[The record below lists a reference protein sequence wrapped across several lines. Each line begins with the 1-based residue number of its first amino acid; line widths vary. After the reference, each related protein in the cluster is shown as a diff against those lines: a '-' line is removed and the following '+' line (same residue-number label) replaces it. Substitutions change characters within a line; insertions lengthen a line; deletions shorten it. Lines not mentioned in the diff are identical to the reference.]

1 MVVSSTDGP
10 LRPDSSGE
18 ADMILKGHLGQFT
31 LAYLKALMTTGI
43 YPSDHPAVLEVSG
56 EPFLHLKRLA
66 PTTNEITFMSASA
79 AIGDEIMVEGVLAE
93 GIPFTTILHSSM
105 GEIFAKKFVS
115 YFERNQLVSFS
126 IKTRI
131 GKEEFQKLISVFAEH
146 RVKDEGGGHK
156 DPTDFSDMLLN
167 RGIVHVSAMVRSEI
181 IGGERPLPWRV
192 KMAISRLRKDLRNIP
207 YYAKASSQELAE
219 AKRAL
224 VQDITR
230 PLRRPQFLKDLL
242 ANTDLI
248 THDMD
253 ELEEKDI
260 QEEVIQGLHPGMLV
274 NISWDIVGDLERAS
288 WGAIHQNV
296 GGKERRLDEIF
307 KDLLKTT
314 AMCLQEWEPETVK
327 SLMEH
332 LFAKKILIYAEL
344 PEALQIEMRL
354 DKWTKQFL
362 GNWKQILSRM
372 DTLAD
377 ESVYAEYLKTLV
389 PVFPEVIKRGRSEV
403 SLNLL
408 RLLGAHSRN
417 VLAEAPGRTTL
428 AREAL
433 ESFSSEANLAHLIG
447 DAKSPERERRQTAFE
462 CLQLIGEPAVGS
474 LLELLWRSTSAS
486 VRRETVAILEFL
498 GEDVYVPLM
507 EVLGTKH
514 LEWYVYRNA
523 VLLAA
528 KTDCEAAS
536 DDVCKYLSHPHPRVR
551 EEAIS
556 ALSHFRGKSAMLDF
570 VPLLSDTDAS
580 VRRKA
585 IALLARFQCRV
596 PLFLSTLANSVKA
609 GPGKPGAVPEP
620 VALAAL
626 EAIKSVGVFE
636 SDGVDIRAPLLRNL
650 DREDSKLK
658 QWFKKKQKVVNDDR
672 FRCAVLDTLAVIG
685 DEAVATRLKP
695 VLRDSS
701 PPVRAKAAAA
711 IKSIRERGKT
721 S

>member
-1 MVVSSTDGP
+1 MVDSPIDGP
-10 LRPDSSGE
+10 IRPDTSGQ

-43 YPSDHPAVLEVSG
+43 YPPDHPAVQEVAS

-79 AIGDEIMVEGVLAE
+79 AIGDEIMVEGVLSE

-105 GEIFAKKFVS
+105 GEIFAKKFIS

-126 IKTRI
+126 VKTRI
-131 GKEEFQKLISVFAEH
+131 GKEEFQKLISVFSEH
-146 RVKDEGGGHK
+146 RVKEEGGQQEV
-156 DPTDFSDMLLN
+156 TDFSDMLLD

-207 YYAKASSQELAE
+207 YYAKASSQELTE

-248 THDMD
+248 THDIE
-253 ELEEKDI
+253 ELEERDV

-274 NISWDIVGDLERAS
+274 NIAWDIVGDLERAS

-307 KDLLKTT
+307 KELLKIT
-314 AMCLQEWEPETVK
+314 AMRLREWEPETVK

-332 LFAKKILIYAEL
+332 LFTKKILIYAEL

-372 DTLAD
+372 DTLTD

-389 PVFPEVIKRGRSEV
+389 PVFPEVIKRGHSEV

-408 RLLGAHSRN
+408 RLLGSHSRN
-417 VLAEAPGRTTL
+417 MLSAAPRRIEL

-433 ESFSSEANLAHLIG
+433 ESFSSEENLTHLIS

-474 LLELLWRSTSAS
+474 LLELLWRSTSAT
-486 VRRETVAILEFL
+486 VRRETVAILESL

-507 EVLGTKH
+507 EILGTKR

-523 VLLAA
+523 LLLAA
-528 KTDCEAAS
+528 KTECEAAA
-536 DDVCKYLSHPHPRVR
+536 DDVRKYLSHPHPRVR
-551 EEAIS
+551 EEAINT
-556 ALSHFRGKSAMLDF
+556 LSHFRGKSAMMDF
-570 VPLLSDTDAS
+570 VPLLSDTDAY
-580 VRRKA
+580 VRRKT
-585 IALLARFQCRV
+585 IALLARFDCRIPV
-596 PLFLSTLANSVKA
+596 YLSTLANSVKV

-626 EAIKSVGVFE
+626 EAIKTVGIFE
-636 SDGVDIRAPLLRNL
+636 TDGVDIRAPLLRSL

-658 QWFKKKQKVVNDDR
+658 QWLKKKQKVVNDDR
-672 FRCAVLDTLAVIG
+672 FRCAVLDTLAAIG

-701 PPVRAKAAAA
+701 PLVRARAAAA
-711 IKSIRERGKT
+711 IKSIREQGR
-721 S
+721 SS

>member
-1 MVVSSTDGP
+1 MDENP
-10 LRPDSSGE
+10 IDRPHLPDSSGE

-43 YPSDHPAVLEVSG
+43 YPPDHPAVLEVSG

-66 PTTNEITFMSASA
+66 PSTNEITFMSASA
-79 AIGDEIMVEGVLAE
+79 AIGDEIMVEGVLSE
-93 GIPFTTILHSSM
+93 GIPFTTLLHSSM

-126 IKTRI
+126 VKTRI

-146 RVKDEGGGHK
+146 RVLEEGGEHEA
-156 DPTDFSDMLLN
+156 TDFSEMLLD

-207 YYAKASSQELAE
+207 FYAKASSQELAE

-248 THDMD
+248 THDID
-253 ELEEKDI
+253 ELEEEDV

-307 KDLLKTT
+307 KELLKTT
-314 AMCLQEWEPETVK
+314 AMRLREWEPETVK

-332 LFAKKILIYAEL
+332 LFAKKILIYSEL

-362 GNWKQILSRM
+362 GNWQQILSRM
-372 DTLAD
+372 DKLAD
-377 ESVYAEYLKTLV
+377 EAVYAEYLRTLV
-389 PVFPEVIKRGRSEV
+389 PVFPEVMKRGHSDV

-408 RLLGAHSRN
+408 RLLGEHARN
-417 VLAEAPGRTTL
+417 ALPAAPRRLSL
-428 AREAL
+428 ARDAL
-433 ESFSSEANLAHLIG
+433 ESFSSEENLAQMIE
-447 DAKSPERERRQTAFE
+447 DAKSSDRERRQRAFE

-474 LLELLWRSTSAS
+474 LLELLWRSQSAS
-486 VRRETVAILEFL
+486 VRRETVAILESL
-498 GEDVYVPLM
+498 GGDVYVPLL
-507 EVLGTKH
+507 EVLGTKR

-523 VLLAA
+523 LLLAA
-528 KTDCEAAS
+528 KTECEAAA
-536 DDVCKYLSHPHPRVR
+536 DDVRKYASHPHPRVR
-551 EEAIS
+551 EEALNT
-556 ALSHFRGKSAMLDF
+556 LSHFRGKSAMLDY
-570 VPLLSDTDAS
+570 VPLLSDMDSS

-585 IALLARFQCRV
+585 IGLLARFECRIPV
-596 PLFLSTLANSVKA
+596 FLASLMNSVKV

-626 EAIKSVGVFE
+626 EAIKTVGVFE
-636 SDGVDIRAPLLRNL
+636 SGGVDIRAPLLRCL
-650 DREDSKLK
+650 DRGDSKLK
-658 QWFKKKQKVVNDDR
+658 QWFKKGKKVDDDR
-672 FRCAVLDTLAVIG
+672 FRCAVLDTLAAIG

-695 VLRDSS
+695 VLRDPS
-701 PPVRAKAAAA
+701 PPVRAKAAAV
-711 IKSIRERGKT
+711 IKSIRERART
-721 S
+721 P